1 MGGPADRCWLARPAY
16 VRKANYD
23 SFVVLRD
30 GTLLWAYHS
39 SEHETDFVIRS
50 KDGGK
55 TWEPWSRIV
64 DRAPFDDAG
73 GNQNCMTELKDGTI
87 LWPMR
92 LGPASSK
99 IKERDAA
106 SGAWQG
112 PPHWT
117 TYVYRSTDGGRTWG
131 EKSPLQEWATE
142 TNLLALAAN
151 EPQDIAAADEQRQ
164 GSVGKRVFLA
174 DSSDGGRTWEDF
186 RPVRREGTGAM
197 DIVFGEAHGHMVELS
212 DGTVVLVHER
222 RYPYEVGDVRARVSR
237 DQGKTWAPEAYRL
250 SPGHGYAASVVLP
263 DDTIVTALGNTPLN
277 KQGRSADGKWYAQV
291 VRWRLERG
299 D

>member
-1 MGGPADRCWLARPAY
+1 MPWRGDPGIGMSADGTIYIALYAKIFVSTDGGRTWEARRIDVGSLDPPTSE
-16 VRKANYD
+16 RANYD

-142 TNLLALAAN
+142 TNLLALASGGLLAAIRYQRYAEAPIPAN

-197 DIVFGEAHGHMVELS
+197 DTVFGEAHGHMVELS

-237 DQGKTWAPEAYRL
+237 D
-250 SPGHGYAASVVLP
+250 
-263 DDTIVTALGNTPLN
+263 
-277 KQGRSADGKWYAQV
+277 
-291 VRWRLERG
+291 
-299 D
+299 